1 MKRKRVHYA
10 LLIILTVLLGISS
23 RKFPEIL
30 PSFLFLYLGDTLWA
44 LMVFFIMGFLLP
56 RTSTIKIGIA
66 ALVFSLAIE
75 FSQLYQSTWINQIR
89 HTTFG
94 GLILGF
100 GFLWTDVIC
109 YIIGIIL
116 GMVIETYIHHLTDD
130 ESQ

>member
-1 MKRKRVHYA
+1 
-10 LLIILTVLLGISS
+10 
-23 RKFPEIL
+23 
-30 PSFLFLYLGDTLWA
+30 
-44 LMVFFIMGFLLP
+44 MGFLLP

-116 GMVIETYIHHLTDD
+116 GMVIETYIHHLTYD